1 MRTLLKYRTQ
11 TASNTPHPKRSH
23 KLASPWMLLVACA
36 LLAVQALPYFQYRW
50 VEDESWYSMPA
61 VSLLRIGELRNPA
74 MPATETASLV
84 DTRPPFMPWS
94 LAVMFRVFGFRVAA
108 ARLGEFLAA
117 MLTLVVV
124 YAIGWELGNPL
135 AGLIAALFVAADNF
149 LVIAARSAR
158 PEAWVT
164 LCTACALL
172 LILRSHNT
180 DSWKI
185 ALAAG
190 FVAGG
195 ACLFHPLGI
204 AWFFGL
210 SLLLLYQERRGILR
224 SPRAYAYLVAF
235 ALSLLPFV
243 IWLFSSPQHIAAARY
258 LYGQSSGGTLMF
270 VLAKEKL
277 RILDFLG
284 VSNQRLHLPFPFPLR
299 LHIALAIAAA
309 FAVLLQ
315 SKPRIFWPLA
325 ILLTTYLVW
334 QLKLPNPSAR
344 YYAVAAPL
352 FGLAVGFAVTAL
364 AGTRWHAVAVTV
376 CGICIVSQVC
386 GTVLLLRQ
394 ARNADYPALTA
405 QLRAAIPAGHS
416 CYAAMTFQFA
426 LFDRDC
432 HSYDR
437 TPFSYT
443 AEVQRPEYMILGDRV
458 MMKGSG
464 LGDDNF
470 QELRTQAFAFAQRMG
485 YLSARIEDPFYGD
498 LRVYR
503 ISYEPASQTASNPP
517 RIR

>member
-1 MRTLLKYRTQ
+1 MVTITTREIHANSGLPGSGLSVSR
-11 TASNTPHPKRSH
+11 
-23 KLASPWMLLVACA
+23 KLATLWMLLVACA

-61 VSLLRIGELRNPA
+61 VSLLRTGELRNPA
-74 MPATETASLV
+74 MPATELESQV
-84 DTRPPFMPWS
+84 DTRPPLMPWS
-94 LAVMFRVFGFRVAA
+94 LAVAFRVLGFRVAA

-117 MLTLVVV
+117 MLTLLVV
-124 YAIGWELGNPL
+124 YAIGRELGNSL
-135 AGLIAALFVAADNF
+135 AGLIAALFVASDNF
-149 LVIAARSAR
+149 LVLAARTAR
-158 PEAWVT
+158 PEAWVM
-164 LCTACALL
+164 LCAACAFL
-172 LILRSHNT
+172 LILRSHSR
-180 DSWKI
+180 DSWEI

-190 FVAGG
+190 FVAGS
-195 ACLFHPLGI
+195 ACLFHPLGL

-210 SLLLLYQERRGILR
+210 SLLLLFQERRGILR
-224 SPRAYAYLVAF
+224 SPRAYAFVVAF

-258 LYGQSSGGTLMF
+258 LYGQSSGGTLML

-284 VSNQRLHLPFPFPLR
+284 VSNQRLRLPFPLPLR

-309 FAVLLQ
+309 FIVLLRR
-315 SKPRIFWPLA
+315 KPRVFWPLA
-325 ILLTTYLVW
+325 ILVTTCLIW
-334 QLKLPNPSAR
+334 LLKLPNPTAR

-364 AGTRWHAVAVTV
+364 AGTRWHAAAVAV
-376 CGICIVSQVC
+376 CALCIVSQVG
-386 GTVLLLRQ
+386 GTVLLLFQ
-394 ARNADYPALTA
+394 ARHADYPTLTA
-405 QLRAAIPAGHS
+405 ELRAAIPAGHS

-426 LFDRDC
+426 LFDREC
-432 HSYDR
+432 HCYDR

-443 AEVQRPEYMILGDRV
+443 AEVQKPEYMILGDRV
-458 MMKGSG
+458 MMNGSG

-470 QELRTQAFAFAQRMG
+470 EDLRKQAFAFVERVG

-503 ISYEPASQTASNPP
+503 ITY
-517 RIR
+517 

>member
-1 MRTLLKYRTQ
+1 
-11 TASNTPHPKRSH
+11 
-23 KLASPWMLLVACA
+23 MLMVACA

-61 VSLLRIGELRNPA
+61 VSLLRTGELRNPA
-74 MPATETASLV
+74 MPATEPESLV

-94 LAVMFRVFGFRVAA
+94 LAVAFRVLGFRVVA

-117 MLTLVVV
+117 MLTLLVV
-124 YAIGWELGNPL
+124 YAIGRELGNPL
-135 AGLIAALFVAADNF
+135 AGVIAALFLAADNF
-149 LVIAARSAR
+149 LVIAARTAR

-164 LCTACALL
+164 SCTACAFL
-172 LILRSHNT
+172 LILRSHSKN
-180 DSWKI
+180 SWTI

-190 FVAGG
+190 FVAGS

-204 AWFFGL
+204 ACFFGL

-224 SPRAYAYLVAF
+224 SPRAYAYLAAF

-270 VLAKEKL
+270 VLTKEKL

-284 VSNQRLHLPFPFPLR
+284 ASNQRLHLPFPFPLR

-309 FAVLLQ
+309 FAVLLRF
-315 SKPRIFWPLA
+315 KPRIFWPLA
-325 ILLTTYLVW
+325 ILVTTYLVW
-334 QLKLPNPSAR
+334 LLKLPNPSAR

-364 AGTRWHAVAVTV
+364 AETRWHAAAVAV
-376 CGICIVSQVC
+376 CALCIVSQVF

-405 QLRAAIPAGHS
+405 QLRAAISAGHS

-426 LFDRDC
+426 LFDREC

-443 AEVQRPEYMILGDRV
+443 VEVQRPEYMILGDRV
-458 MMKGSG
+458 MMNGSG

-470 QELRTQAFAFAQRMG
+470 EELRKQAFAFVQRMG
-485 YLSARIEDPFYGD
+485 YLTARIEDPFYGD

-503 ISYEPASQTASNPP
+503 ITYKPVSQTAALPARTVP
-517 RIR
+517 R